1 LVFFCIIKTG
11 AREGSSVQD
20 SKFSGYKLATETTPV
35 DNMKG
40 NARKRIT
47 STRFGDRRKRIAR
60 RTERDVF
67 KRIIMPALY
76 VIGMLGVFTFCA
88 AVMYAEFS
96 DADIHPFLPLAAGP
110 VLLIGAMETY
120 RLVRGH
126 HSDSLEEP

>member
-1 LVFFCIIKTG
+1 MQG
-11 AREGSSVQD
+11 NR
-20 SKFSGYKLATETTPV
+20 FSGYKLATKTTPV

-76 VIGMLGVFTFCA
+76 VIGMLGLFTFCA
-88 AVMYAEFS
+88 AAIYAEFS
-96 DADIHPFLPLAAGP
+96 DADTHPFLPLAAGP

>member
-1 LVFFCIIKTG
+1 MKTG
-11 AREGSSVQD
+11 AREGSLMQSNR
-20 SKFSGYKLATETTPV
+20 FSGYKLATETTPV

-88 AVMYAEFS
+88 AVMYAEFA
-96 DADIHPFLPLAAGP
+96 DAHIQPFVSLAVGP